1 MTIQEF
7 INQEVEH
14 ATKVIREEYK
24 EVTSDFIKEVNESLE
39 DIIYT
44 QIRDSVSF
52 TITDK
57 MTGKIYNSML
67 GKGENIDYKDLYEIF
82 MRLYKVHHI
91 SQEFTLEFEG
101 YKTDVNRYNLSEN
114 PSNYEIFTIVKKA
127 IDLQLLN
134 ASDFQ

>member
-14 ATKVIREEYK
+14 ATKVIKEEYN

-52 TITDK
+52 TLTDK
-57 MTGKIYNSML
+57 MTGKIYKTML
-67 GKGENIDYKDLYEIF
+67 GNGENIDYKDLYEIL

-91 SQEFTLEFEG
+91 SQEFILEFEN
-101 YKTDVNRYNLSEN
+101 YKTEINRNNLSEN
-114 PSNYEIFTIVKKA
+114 PSNYDIFTIVKKA